1 MPRTRRRH
9 QLLSMVCLLSTVWLS
24 ACQQEDP
31 NAAKKAP
38 PKEAEVGVM
47 HLQTQDVVLTN
58 ELPGRV
64 VAAQT
69 AEVRPQ
75 VSGIIQSQLFEA
87 GSEVRKGTPL
97 YQIDNSTYQVALET
111 AQAQLAKAQ
120 ANLETAITKNR
131 RNQALVERGLISR
144 DSYEDQATE
153 VKQAQADVEVAK
165 AAIKTAKINLA
176 YSTIKAPISGYVG
189 KSVVTPGSL
198 VTANQATALATMQ
211 SLDPIWVDI
220 TLAST
225 DFVSGKNAITPQVS
239 LVLPNGAAYSQTGHL
254 AFTDTSV
261 DKATGALTVRAEF
274 DNPQRQLLPGMFV
287 RARLETGEQKAALLV
302 PQQAVSR
309 KANGDASVWLLNSSE
324 NTVNPTVVKTGQA
337 IGNKW
342 LINEGLSAGDQIAVD
357 GFQKIKP
364 GAKVKPLP
372 LGADGKPLK
381 AEAPAKPATPDAVE
395 VKVNVPATPGAP
407 ATPSQPK

>member
-1 MPRTRRRH
+1 MACVLSS
-9 QLLSMVCLLSTVWLS
+9 LLLS
-24 ACQQEDP
+24 ACQPEDP

-47 HLQTQDVVLTN
+47 RVQTQDVVLTN

-64 VAAQT
+64 VAMQT

-75 VSGIIQSQLFEA
+75 ISGIIQTQLFEA
-87 GSEVRKGTPL
+87 GSEVHKGTPL
-97 YQIDNSTYQVALET
+97 YQIDSSTYQVALET

-120 ANLETAITKNR
+120 ANVETAIAKNR

-153 VKQAQADVEVAK
+153 VKQGQADVEVAK

-176 YSTIKAPISGYVG
+176 YSTIKAPITGYVG

-198 VTANQATALATMQ
+198 VTANQATALATVQ
-211 SLDPIWVDI
+211 TLDPIWVDI

-225 DFVSGKNAITPQVS
+225 DFVSGKHAVTPQVS
-239 LVLPNGAAYSQTGHL
+239 LLLPDGSAYSQTGHL

-274 DNPQRQLLPGMFV
+274 ANPQRQLLPGMFV
-287 RARLETGEQKAALLV
+287 RARVETGAEKAALLV
-302 PQQAVSR
+302 PQQAISR
-309 KANGDASVWLLNSSE
+309 KANGDASVWLLNTSDS
-324 NTVNPTVVKTGQA
+324 TVNPKPVKASQA
-337 IGNKW
+337 IGSKW
-342 LINEGLSAGDQIAVD
+342 LISEGLSAGDQIVVD

-372 LGADGKPLK
+372 LDAEGKPIKTEVPTK
-381 AEAPAKPATPDAVE
+381 ANAPEAVD
-395 VKVNVPATPGAP
+395 VKVSVPV
-407 ATPSQPK
+407 TPSTSPTPTSPK

>member
-1 MPRTRRRH
+1 MPRTRRRY

-24 ACQQEDP
+24 ACQQEDS

-47 HLQTQDVVLTN
+47 RLQPQDVVLTN

-64 VAAQT
+64 VAVQT

-75 VSGIIQSQLFEA
+75 VNGIIQAQLFEA

-144 DSYEDQATE
+144 DSYDDQATE
-153 VKQAQADVEVAK
+153 VKQGQADVEVAK

-176 YSTIKAPISGYVG
+176 YSTIKAPITGYVG

-309 KANGDASVWLLNSSE
+309 KANGDASVWLLNSSD
-324 NTVNPTVVKTGQA
+324 NTVNPKSVKTGQA
-337 IGNKW
+337 IANQW
-342 LINEGLSAGDQIAVD
+342 LISEGLSAGDQIVVD

-381 AEAPAKPATPDAVE
+381 TEAPAKPPAPEAVD
-395 VKVNVPATPGAP
+395 VKVSVPATPSIPP
-407 ATPSQPK
+407 ASTSPK

>member
-1 MPRTRRRH
+1 MPRTRRRY
-9 QLLSMVCLLSTVWLS
+9 QLLSVICLLSTIWLS

-47 HLQTQDVVLTN
+47 RLQPQDVVLTN

-64 VAAQT
+64 VAVQT

-75 VSGIIQSQLFEA
+75 VNGIIQAQLFEA

-144 DSYEDQATE
+144 DSYDDQATE
-153 VKQAQADVEVAK
+153 VKQGQADVEVAK

-176 YSTIKAPISGYVG
+176 YSTIKAPITGYVG

-239 LVLPNGAAYSQTGHL
+239 LLLPNGAAYSQTGHL

-261 DKATGALTVRAEF
+261 DKATGALTMRAEF

-309 KANGDASVWLLNSSE
+309 KANGEASVWLLNSSDS
-324 NTVNPTVVKTGQA
+324 TVNPKSVKTGQA
-337 IGNKW
+337 ITNQW
-342 LINEGLSAGDQIAVD
+342 LISEGLSAGDQIVVD

-372 LGADGKPLK
+372 LGVDGKPLK
-381 AEAPAKPATPDAVE
+381 TEASAKPPAPEAVD
-395 VKVNVPATPGAP
+395 VKVSVPATSSTPP
-407 ATPSQPK
+407 ASTSPK

>member
-1 MPRTRRRH
+1 M
-9 QLLSMVCLLSTVWLS
+9 
-24 ACQQEDP
+24 
-31 NAAKKAP
+31 
-38 PKEAEVGVM
+38 
-47 HLQTQDVVLTN
+47 
-58 ELPGRV
+58 
-64 VAAQT
+64 
-69 AEVRPQ
+69 
-75 VSGIIQSQLFEA
+75 
-87 GSEVRKGTPL
+87 
-97 YQIDNSTYQVALET
+97 
-111 AQAQLAKAQ
+111 
-120 ANLETAITKNR
+120 
-131 RNQALVERGLISR
+131 
-144 DSYEDQATE
+144 
-153 VKQAQADVEVAK
+153 EVAK

-176 YSTIKAPISGYVG
+176 YSTIKAPITGYVG

-324 NTVNPTVVKTGQA
+324 NIVNPTVVKTGQA

-342 LINEGLSAGDQIAVD
+342 LINEGLSAGDQIVVD

>member
-1 MPRTRRRH
+1 MPRTRRRY
-9 QLLSMVCLLSTVWLS
+9 QLLSVICLLSTVWLS

-47 HLQTQDVVLTN
+47 RLQPQDVVLTN

-64 VAAQT
+64 VAVQT

-75 VSGIIQSQLFEA
+75 VSGIIQAQLFEA

-144 DSYEDQATE
+144 DSYDDQATE
-153 VKQAQADVEVAK
+153 VKQGQADVEVAK

-176 YSTIKAPISGYVG
+176 YSTIKAPITGYVG

-342 LINEGLSAGDQIAVD
+342 LINEGLSAGDQIVVD

-381 AEAPAKPATPDAVE
+381 TAAPAKPPTPEAVD
-395 VKVNVPATPGAP
+395 VKVSVPATPSIPP
-407 ATPSQPK
+407 ASTSPK